1 MPRRGWRRLMT
12 PALVLT
18 LVVSGIGG
26 QGVANARP
34 AEDRAPATVAATSTV
49 GTTADGAAL
58 VRGVFF
64 MQGEVGRK
72 LERLPYVFMDAE
84 NLRKNRSARAVEG
97 VNRLIGAAEA
107 ARPGMLASF
116 STRMRSGDPYQVEA
130 ALNDAGAA
138 LRAVMVDQPMTLSGE
153 EEEEVDTAA
162 TVHTATTVVNVGA
175 AVVALAVFVAVAAVL
190 VLVALINTPEEPPG
204 GYRTLETERLMA
216 LFATE
221 LRTI

>member
-1 MPRRGWRRLMT
+1 MT
-12 PALVLT
+12 PVLVLS

-26 QGVANARP
+26 QGVASARP
-34 AEDRAPATVAATSTV
+34 ADDRAPATVTAARTV

-84 NLRKNRSARAVEG
+84 NLRKNRSAEAVRG
-97 VNRLIGAAEA
+97 VTRLIEAAEA

-130 ALNDAGAA
+130 ALTDAGAA
-138 LRAVMVDQPMTLSGE
+138 LRAVMVEQPLTLNSEE

-204 GYRTLETERLMA
+204 SYRTLETERLMA